1 MNYSNR
7 VSAMQASPIR
17 KLVPFAQA
25 AKDKGIKVYHLNI
38 GQPDIKTPKGFFDAV
53 KNFDSEVLEY
63 ATSEGIPELLE
74 ALQNYYKTY
83 DMNFEKDE
91 LLVTNGGSEALLFT
105 MMAVCDPGDNLLVPE
120 PFYTNYNGFGQS
132 VNVEVNAVTTKAEN
146 GFHLPSKEEI
156 LSKVDD
162 KTKAI
167 ILSNPGNPTGAIY
180 TKEEL
185 NILAEIAKE
194 KNIPICQDTGM
205 AVFFVEI
212 GQEVLIEGDTLTD
225 AINEGVRQ
233 GYEEGYLRKSVV
245 SPINRV
251 NTKDNTP
258 AVIHYDMVKGDKIKI
273 EFAAKGFGSENM
285 SKMKMLKPSD
295 GLEGIKKFIIDT
307 VSEAGPNPCPP
318 MVIGVGIGG
327 TVDKCAQIAKKALF
341 RELGEF
347 NKDEN
352 IAKLESELLT
362 AINKLG
368 IGPQGL
374 GGTTTA
380 LGLNIETFPT
390 HIAGLPVVV
399 NINCHASRHKKVVI

>member
-1 MNYSNR
+1 M
-7 VSAMQASPIR
+7 R
-17 KLVPFAQA
+17 KINSEQIVEQVKKLCIEANLYLGEDVLSC
-25 AKDKGIKVYHLNI
+25 IKE
-38 GQPDIKTPKGFFDAV
+38 KV
-53 KNFDSEVLEY
+53 KSEKSEV
-63 ATSEGIPELLE
+63 GKNI
-74 ALQNYYKTY
+74 
-83 DMNFEKDE
+83 
-91 LLVTNGGSEALLFT
+91 
-105 MMAVCDPGDNLLVPE
+105 
-120 PFYTNYNGFGQS
+120 
-132 VNVEVNAVTTKAEN
+132 
-146 GFHLPSKEEI
+146 
-156 LSKVDD
+156 
-162 KTKAI
+162 
-167 ILSNPGNPTGAIY
+167 
-180 TKEEL
+180 L
-185 NILAEIAKE
+185 NILVENAEIAKE

-205 AVFFVEI
+205 AVFFVEL
-212 GQEVLIEGDTLTD
+212 GQEVVIEGDTLTE

-245 SPINRV
+245 SPISRV

-258 AVIHYDMVKGDKIKI
+258 AIIHYDMVKGDKIKI

-352 IAKLESELLT
+352 IAKLESELL
-362 AINKLG
+362 ASINKLG

>member
-1 MNYSNR
+1 MRKIKSEQI
-7 VSAMQASPIR
+7 VEHVKKLCIEASLYLGEDVLSCI
-17 KLVPFAQA
+17 KEK
-25 AKDKGIKVYHLNI
+25 AKSEK
-38 GQPDIKTPKGFFDAV
+38 
-53 KNFDSEVLEY
+53 SEV
-63 ATSEGIPELLE
+63 GKNI
-74 ALQNYYKTY
+74 
-83 DMNFEKDE
+83 
-91 LLVTNGGSEALLFT
+91 
-105 MMAVCDPGDNLLVPE
+105 
-120 PFYTNYNGFGQS
+120 
-132 VNVEVNAVTTKAEN
+132 
-146 GFHLPSKEEI
+146 
-156 LSKVDD
+156 
-162 KTKAI
+162 
-167 ILSNPGNPTGAIY
+167 
-180 TKEEL
+180 L
-185 NILAEIAKE
+185 NILVENAKIAKE

-205 AVFFVEI
+205 AVFFVEL
-212 GQEVLIEGDTLTD
+212 GQDVVIEGDTLTD

-245 SPINRV
+245 SPISRV

-258 AVIHYDMVKGDKIKI
+258 AIIHYDMVKGDKVKI

-352 IAKLESELLT
+352 IAKLESELL
-362 AINKLG
+362 ASINKLG